1 MELTRSRERVHA
13 ARPSKG
19 CLPELPDPELP
30 DRELPAPELPDP
42 ELPDPELPDPE
53 FFHQRRKTS
62 ERRSGDEVSGSL
74 GWNSPRKTWKRRS
87 KPSKSLEPKAAS
99 SMRQI

>member
-19 CLPELPDPELP
+19 CLPELSNRELP
-30 DRELPAPELPDP
+30 DRELPAP

-99 SMRQI
+99 RMRKI